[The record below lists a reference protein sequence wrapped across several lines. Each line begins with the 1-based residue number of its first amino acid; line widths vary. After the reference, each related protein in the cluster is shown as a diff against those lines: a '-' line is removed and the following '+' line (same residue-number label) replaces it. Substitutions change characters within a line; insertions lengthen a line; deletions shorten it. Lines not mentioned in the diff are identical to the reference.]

1 MTTKEY
7 LRQTFK
13 LDAEINALI
22 QTVETLEAKATKVTT
37 VLDPNKVGA
46 GNFNIDSRE
55 QLIVKMCDYKNL
67 INKKDRRIS

>member
-22 QTVETLEAKATKVTT
+22 QTVETLEAKTTKVTT
-37 VLDPNKVGA
+37 VLDPNKVGS
-46 GNFNIDSRE
+46 GSFSIDNRE
-55 QLIVKMCDYKNL
+55 QLIVKMCDYKTLL
-67 INKKDRRIS
+67 IKK